1 MATRKRKLLVADDI
15 AINRLILR
23 ALFEQDFDVLET
35 ENGVEAL
42 RELRAHPDEI
52 AVLLLDL
59 EMPEMDGFGVLRGM
73 RESGLMER
81 IPVVMISGSSDD
93 EKTLL
98 SYKLGV
104 SDLIEKPFNAD
115 ITYRRVSN
123 IVDLYDHK
131 RGLEEQVEDYKEQ
144 LREQTRKIRKSNQF
158 IIDALSTTVEFRSL
172 ESGEHVKR
180 VRVLTKA
187 LLRRMRGQYDFSD
200 DEIEIISNAAAIHD
214 IGKIAIPDS
223 ILHKPGKLTPEEF
236 EIMKTHT
243 VRGGEIL
250 QNLNRDE
257 NLEFFP
263 YYYDICRHHH
273 ERWDGRGYPDGL
285 KGDDISIWAQAT
297 GLADVYDA
305 LTNERVYKRAYS
317 HDKAVRMIV
326 GDECGVFGP
335 ALLESFLSIQ
345 EELRDSASF
354 IRNNA

>member
-1 MATRKRKLLVADDI
+1 MAIRRKKLLVADDI

-23 ALFEQDFDVLET
+23 ALFEKDFDVLET
-35 ENGVEAL
+35 ENGIEAL
-42 RELRAHPDEI
+42 RELQNHSQEI
-52 AVLLLDL
+52 AVVLLDL

-73 RESGLMER
+73 RESGLMDR

-93 EKTLL
+93 VKTLQ

-115 ITYRRVSN
+115 ITYRRVRN
-123 IVDLYDHK
+123 VVDLYTHK
-131 RGLEEQVEDYKEQ
+131 RGLEEQVEDYREQ
-144 LREQTRKIRKSNQF
+144 LREQTKKIRKSNQF

-180 VRVLTKA
+180 VRILTKA
-187 LLRRMRGQYDFSD
+187 LLKRMRGQYHFSD
-200 DEIEIISNAAAIHD
+200 DEIEIISGAAAIHD

-223 ILHKPGKLTPEEF
+223 ILHKPGRLTPEEF

-250 QNLNRDE
+250 QNL
-257 NLEFFP
+257 EFFR

-273 ERWDGRGYPDGL
+273 ERWDGGGYPDGL
-285 KGDDISIWAQAT
+285 RGDEISIWAQAT

-305 LTNERVYKRAYS
+305 LVNERVYKRAYS
-317 HDKAVRMIV
+317 HDKAVEMIV
-326 GDECGVFGP
+326 GNECGVFGP
-335 ALLESFLSIQ
+335 QLLKNFLAIQ
-345 EELRDSASF
+345 EELRDSAAF